1 MVSQTYLRLYSVTA
15 ILLKDLPYQD
25 KSHRMLPLMVLD
37 FFEKNPCR
45 EHYTIHV
52 MNNAFHKGIIA
63 LGQDLE
69 GLAFDLQAWF
79 NRSSC
84 KEYMILENFQT
95 KPFYKMSL
103 LFCDISTK
111 DGWHYTWYWGEEWKD
126 GMLRNIFWINC
137 QRRKNA
143 KTHCQ
148 KTAITSPLL
157 RH

>member
-1 MVSQTYLRLYSVTA
+1 M
-15 ILLKDLPYQD
+15 
-25 KSHRMLPLMVLD
+25 
-37 FFEKNPCR
+37 
-45 EHYTIHV
+45 HV
-52 MNNAFHKGIIA
+52 MNNAFYKDIIA

-111 DGWHYTWYWGEEWKD
+111 DGWHYTWYWGE
-126 GMLRNIFWINC
+126 
-137 QRRKNA
+137 
-143 KTHCQ
+143 
-148 KTAITSPLL
+148 
-157 RH
+157 